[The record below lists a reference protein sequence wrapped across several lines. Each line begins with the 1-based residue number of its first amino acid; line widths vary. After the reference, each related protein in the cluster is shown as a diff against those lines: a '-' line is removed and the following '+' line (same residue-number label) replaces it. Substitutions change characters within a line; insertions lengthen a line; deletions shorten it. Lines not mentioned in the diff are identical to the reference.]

1 MDKVKRDRYFFF
13 LATGFILGGLI
24 GIIAFSTFISYRID
38 QYHHKI
44 KTLESEIADK
54 NARLEKLEEV
64 INKKKLVVKEVEVT
78 LENEEDEIAKITL
91 QKHIK
96 EKLDKFIGKEVNKL
110 DGDMLWEVVDK
121 RIMKI
126 EDKEYKLK
134 VNKLMI
140 SETIHI
146 WVQVQ
151 K

>member
-1 MDKVKRDRYFFF
+1 M
-13 LATGFILGGLI
+13 GGLI
-24 GIIAFSTFISYRID
+24 GVLSFSTFISYRID

-44 KTLESEIADK
+44 KTLESEIEDK

-126 EDKEYKLK
+126 KDKEYKLK
-134 VNKLMI
+134 VSKLMI

-151 K
+151 Q

>member
-1 MDKVKRDRYFFF
+1 M
-13 LATGFILGGLI
+13 GGLI
-24 GIIAFSTFISYRID
+24 GILSFSTFISYRID

-44 KTLESEIADK
+44 KTLESEIEDK

-64 INKKKLVVKEVEVT
+64 INKRKLVVKGVEVT

-126 EDKEYKLK
+126 KDKEYKLK
-134 VNKLMI
+134 VSKLMI

-151 K
+151 

>member
-1 MDKVKRDRYFFF
+1 MDKVKKERCFFF
-13 LATGFILGGLI
+13 LVTGFLLGGLI
-24 GIIAFSTFISYRID
+24 GIISFSTFISYRID

-44 KTLESEIADK
+44 KTLESEIEDK

-126 EDKEYKLK
+126 KDKEYKLK

-151 K
+151 

>member
-1 MDKVKRDRYFFF
+1 M
-13 LATGFILGGLI
+13 GGLI
-24 GIIAFSTFISYRID
+24 GILSFSTFISYRID

-44 KTLESEIADK
+44 KTLESEIEDK
-54 NARLEKLEEV
+54 DARLEKLEEV
-64 INKKKLVVKEVEVT
+64 INKRKLVVKGVEVT
-78 LENEEDEIAKITL
+78 LENENDEIAKITL

-126 EDKEYKLK
+126 KDKEYKLK
-134 VNKLMI
+134 VSKLMI

-151 K
+151 Q